1 MQYVAAYTLAS
12 LSGKEPTK
20 EAVQNI
26 LKAAGNKFEEAQ
38 VNALF
43 DSVGGRPVHELIA
56 KGESK
61 VGSVG
66 GGASAPAPAPAAGK
80 SAPPVEK
87 AKPAEKKP
95 EPAKVEEPE
104 DEDFNLDLFG

>member
-1 MQYVAAYTLAS
+1 MNQ
-12 LSGKEPTK
+12 
-20 EAVQNI
+20 
-26 LKAAGNKFEEAQ
+26 
-38 VNALF
+38 
-43 DSVGGRPVHELIA
+43 LIA

-66 GGASAPAPAPAAGK
+66 GAPAPAPADNKPAK
-80 SAPPVEK
+80 TA

>member
-12 LSGKEPTK
+12 LSGKEPT
-20 EAVQNI
+20 EDAVKNI
-26 LKAAGNKFEEAQ
+26 LKATGNSFDEAQ
-38 VNALF
+38 VCALF
-43 DSVGGRPVHELIA
+43 KSIGGKPVHELIA

-66 GGASAPAPAPAAGK
+66 GSAPAPAGKPAA
-80 SAPPVEK
+80 AEK

-95 EPAKVEEPE
+95 EPVKVEEPE

>member
-1 MQYVAAYTLAS
+1 MTQ
-12 LSGKEPTK
+12 
-20 EAVQNI
+20 
-26 LKAAGNKFEEAQ
+26 
-38 VNALF
+38 
-43 DSVGGRPVHELIA
+43 LIA

-66 GGASAPAPAPAAGK
+66 GGAPAPTSAPAAKADNKPA
-80 SAPPVEK
+80 K
-87 AKPAEKKP
+87 ADKPAEKKP